1 MAIFSSIRLVTL
13 AILIP
18 GLLAVT
24 IGNDDPT
31 KNQGLIGDLLTNS
44 STPTTSA
51 GFLLAAWLLHQG
63 SALAGNDKLP
73 IPDSCGTATPDICC
87 PWWPVSDDLT
97 ALFLDPTTGECTD
110 DARAAIRLGF
120 HDAASYSKKADMAGE
135 PTSGADGSMLLFRE
149 DARPENNGLQS
160 IVSKLAVIQANRG
173 VGAADLIQFANQH
186 ATVTCPQ
193 GPRIAFFA
201 GRKDATQAAPPGLVP
216 DVHDTEQNLVDLMM
230 DKTINAHDL
239 TTLLGAHS
247 AAKQFHVDVE
257 TPEGIQ
263 IDSTPGIWDTNFYNE
278 TLQDSPS
285 PGVFRFASDD
295 VLSKSENMTA
305 IWEGFVG
312 QQALWNFEYALSY
325 SRLSILGVNNIDQLV
340 DCSGPL
346 PSFVQ
351 SAPGGIERKNLKVR
365 SVRFH

>member
-1 MAIFSSIRLVTL
+1 MALFRASRLVTL
-13 AILIP
+13 AIFVN

-31 KNQGLIGDLLTNS
+31 TNQGLLGDLLTNS
-44 STPTTSA
+44 STPTTTA
-51 GFLLAAWLLHQG
+51 GFLLGAWLLHQG
-63 SALAGNDKLP
+63 SALASNEKLP
-73 IPDSCGTATPDICC
+73 IPESCGTATPDVCC

-97 ALFLDPTTGECTD
+97 ALFLDPVTGECTD

-135 PTSGADGSMLLFRE
+135 HTSGADGSMLLFRE
-149 DARPENNGLQS
+149 DARPENNGLQD
-160 IVSKLAVIQANRG
+160 ITSKLAVIQANRG

-216 DVHDTEQNLVDLMM
+216 EVHDSEQNLIDLMM
-230 DKTINAHDL
+230 DKTINARDL
-239 TTLLGAHS
+239 TALLGAHS
-247 AAKQFHVDVE
+247 SAKQFHVDVE

-278 TLQDSPS
+278 TLKESPS

-295 VLSKSENMTA
+295 VLSRSENMTA
-305 IWEGFVG
+305 IWESFVG

-351 SAPGGIERKNLKVR
+351 TFPGAIGRKNPQVR
-365 SVRFH
+365 TVRFH